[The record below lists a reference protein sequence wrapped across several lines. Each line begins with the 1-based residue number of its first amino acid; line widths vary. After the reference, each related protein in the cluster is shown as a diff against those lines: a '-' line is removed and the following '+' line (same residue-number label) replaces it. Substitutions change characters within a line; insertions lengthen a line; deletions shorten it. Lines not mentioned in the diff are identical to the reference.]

1 MEQISLKEYLGILLA
16 GTKNY
21 IDTGTNSL
29 NTSIEGYGT
38 AMNTAI
44 NSLNELITTLTTTH
58 STDKK
63 ELEGKIG
70 VNAGSIANHATEI
83 ANIKTDLNKKLDSD
97 FVIPWATYDA
107 TNKIVKIG
115 APGSSFYIKST
126 TSGLEI
132 YQGTTKITHWEGG
145 HLKAV
150 DITTSSSMTTPK
162 ITVGGLEISGNST
175 NGWSFR

>member
-1 MEQISLKEYLGILLA
+1 MAQISLKEYLTILLE

-38 AMNTAI
+38 AMNTAVD
-44 NSLNELITTLTTTH
+44 SLNELITALRTTH
-58 STDKK
+58 STDKEK
-63 ELEGKIG
+63 LEGKIG
-70 VNAGSIANHATEI
+70 ANSSRIANHATEI
-83 ANIKTDLNKKLDSD
+83 ANIKTDLDKKLDSD

-132 YQGTTKITHWEGG
+132 YQGATKITH
-145 HLKAV
+145 
-150 DITTSSSMTTPK
+150 
-162 ITVGGLEISGNST
+162 
-175 NGWSFR
+175 